1 MKKFFA
7 TLLALAMALSLA
19 ACGGGSGG
27 AQAFMAPWGEFMF
40 ASLIAFGDQNYYNV
54 AVGLKKMLER
64 ETVQEYFTRFC
75 AAGVLISIPIT
86 VLFFLLQKYYVQGV
100 TGGSVKG

>member
-1 MKKFFA
+1 
-7 TLLALAMALSLA
+7 
-19 ACGGGSGG
+19 
-27 AQAFMAPWGEFMF
+27 MAPWGEYMF
-40 ASLIAFGDQNYYNV
+40 ASLIAFGDQKYYNV

-75 AAGVLISIPIT
+75 AAGVVISVPIT
-86 VLFFLLQKYYVQGV
+86 ALFFLLQKYYVQGV